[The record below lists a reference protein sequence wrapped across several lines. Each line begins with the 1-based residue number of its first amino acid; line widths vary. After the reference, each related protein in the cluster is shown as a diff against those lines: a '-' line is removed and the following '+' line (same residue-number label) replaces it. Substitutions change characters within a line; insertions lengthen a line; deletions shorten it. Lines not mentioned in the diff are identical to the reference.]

1 MYDDLKVFL
10 EYACLKDEKFY
21 DRIKSSLLFKS
32 VSGNYKTLE
41 NCLENNEEKKIY
53 YANDIEQQS
62 VYINMFKNEN
72 IDVVIM
78 DKVLDNQFISLLEYK
93 NDGVKFLRVD
103 ASSDA
108 LKTDSEGKEDEALE
122 KLFREV
128 SGRENLKVT
137 LSALKDKTVP
147 AVLNISEEA
156 RRFNDMLKMYGM
168 YNGKDMA
175 DKQAPEEFTLSLNSE
190 SPIIEKLKNLD
201 EDASKT
207 VAKQIFNLAL
217 LSQRRLT
224 AEELSEFVKD
234 SYSVLEK
241 L

>member
-1 MYDDLKVFL
+1 
-10 EYACLKDEKFY
+10 
-21 DRIKSSLLFKS
+21 
-32 VSGNYKTLE
+32 
-41 NCLENNEEKKIY
+41 
-53 YANDIEQQS
+53 
-62 VYINMFKNEN
+62 
-72 IDVVIM
+72 
-78 DKVLDNQFISLLEYK
+78 
-93 NDGVKFLRVD
+93 
-103 ASSDA
+103 
-108 LKTDSEGKEDEALE
+108 
-122 KLFREV
+122 
-128 SGRENLKVT
+128 
-137 LSALKDKTVP
+137 
-147 AVLNISEEA
+147 
-156 RRFNDMLKMYGM
+156 MLKMYGM

>member
-1 MYDDLKVFL
+1 
-10 EYACLKDEKFY
+10 
-21 DRIKSSLLFKS
+21 
-32 VSGNYKTLE
+32 
-41 NCLENNEEKKIY
+41 
-53 YANDIEQQS
+53 
-62 VYINMFKNEN
+62 MFKNEN

>member
-1 MYDDLKVFL
+1 
-10 EYACLKDEKFY
+10 
-21 DRIKSSLLFKS
+21 
-32 VSGNYKTLE
+32 
-41 NCLENNEEKKIY
+41 
-53 YANDIEQQS
+53 
-62 VYINMFKNEN
+62 
-72 IDVVIM
+72 
-78 DKVLDNQFISLLEYK
+78 
-93 NDGVKFLRVD
+93 
-103 ASSDA
+103 
-108 LKTDSEGKEDEALE
+108 
-122 KLFREV
+122 
-128 SGRENLKVT
+128 
-137 LSALKDKTVP
+137 
-147 AVLNISEEA
+147 
-156 RRFNDMLKMYGM
+156 
-168 YNGKDMA
+168 MA